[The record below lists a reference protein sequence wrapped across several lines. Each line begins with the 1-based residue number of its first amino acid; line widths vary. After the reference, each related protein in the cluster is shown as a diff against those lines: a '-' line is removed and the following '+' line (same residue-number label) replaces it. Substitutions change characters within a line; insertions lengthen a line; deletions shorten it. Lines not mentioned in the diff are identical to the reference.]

1 MGKRAWVGWGLL
13 LTAWFPGSLYCGVR
27 AHVFL
32 WNQGILV
39 TPNGLRIAVILWILA
54 YLSVGL
60 FLATKTFVC
69 FCDR

>member
-1 MGKRAWVGWGLL
+1 MRKRAWVGWGPL
-13 LTAWFPGSLYCGVR
+13 LTAWFPGSLYGGVR
-27 AHVFL
+27 AHIFL
-32 WNQGILV
+32 WDHGVLA